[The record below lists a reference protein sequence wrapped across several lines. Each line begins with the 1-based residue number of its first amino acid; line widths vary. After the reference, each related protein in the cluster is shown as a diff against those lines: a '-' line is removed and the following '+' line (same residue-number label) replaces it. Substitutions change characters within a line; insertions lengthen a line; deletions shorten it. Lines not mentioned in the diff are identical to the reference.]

1 MKRLFSV
8 VWALALLA
16 LTAGPVLAQ
25 AEPVGEDKP
34 KAKKPKP
41 KKPKSG
47 LRGEY
52 AIMASKAGF
61 TDEQKTKL
69 KALVKEMN
77 EAVRKEAE
85 ASKEKLAELKKAI
98 EAAKKA
104 KDKAAGQEARKKMA
118 EVKKAS
124 QAVKAGYQKKIVKL
138 MTAEQRGKWGA
149 FVFYRKASGK
159 FSKAKL
165 TDDQK
170 KAVRTLCDAAAKEL
184 GDLAISASAKED
196 KKKVQAAVKKA
207 SEQISRQVLTDE
219 QRKAMKAKAK
229 GKDKPAKPK
238 D

>member
-1 MKRLFSV
+1 M
-8 VWALALLA
+8 ALLA

-25 AEPVGEDKP
+25 AAPAGEDKP
-34 KAKKPKP
+34 KAKKAKGDRP
-41 KKPKSG
+41 KKPKSA

-69 KALVKEMN
+69 EALVKEMN

-104 KDKAAGQEARKKMA
+104 KDKAAEKEARKKLA
-118 EVKKAS
+118 EAKKAS
-124 QAVKAGYQKKIVKL
+124 RAVKAGYRKKILEL
-138 MTAEQRGKWGA
+138 MTAGQRRKWGA
-149 FVFYRKASGK
+149 FVFYRSTCLR

-170 KAVRTLCDAAAKEL
+170 KSVRTLCDAAAKEL
-184 GDLAISASAKED
+184 GDLAISAAGKED
-196 KKKVQAAVKKA
+196 KAKVQAAVKKT
-207 SEQISRQVLTDE
+207 SEQISRQVLTEE
-219 QRKAMKAKAK
+219 QRKAMKAKPK
-229 GKDKPAKPK
+229 TRPAKP
-238 D
+238 